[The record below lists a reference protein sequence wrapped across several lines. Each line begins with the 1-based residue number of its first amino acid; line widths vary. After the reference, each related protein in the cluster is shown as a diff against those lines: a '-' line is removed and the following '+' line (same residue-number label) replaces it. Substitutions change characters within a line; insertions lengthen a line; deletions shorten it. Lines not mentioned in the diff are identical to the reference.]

1 MPRKNSGED
10 SIQGLGEFRE
20 NEESTHENS
29 VVLKDDTF
37 LLWYGIGLPIVD
49 DLFFL
54 IFLVT
59 MNFITKREEQ
69 LRILIGLS
77 LEPIKRFISADL

>member
-20 NEESTHENS
+20 NEESTDENS